1 MGQGQKEGG
10 EEEERGAIAH
20 TVTTNLGHARGD
32 VGAVALVQHLV
43 AGAAVVDL

>member
-10 EEEERGAIAH
+10 KKEEKGGIAH
-20 TVTTNLGHARGD
+20 TVITDLGHARGD
-32 VGAVALVQHLV
+32 EGAVALVQHLV